1 MYAPIY
7 LLYTKYLYP
16 VLVLRLL
23 GCQQIGRSWVPRK
36 IAGGDCEKNWQLVIM
51 ISIPKR

>member
-36 IAGGDCEKNWQLVIM
+36 IAGGDCEKKLAAGHYDFH
-51 ISIPKR
+51 S